1 VYVLSTFNSRRFRV
15 PFVVAAALLFSALA
29 CTLTT
34 GGSTPDTGGELPVA
48 EVTPAV
54 FEPTPTVAETV
65 PDVSFDGVSFS
76 YDDSIASDVTAQL
89 VPEEY
94 WEEGSRPFGGG
105 TVPEH
110 YRFEFVG
117 YAHLPYPM
125 SAAYIE
131 IYPAAEF
138 EAGHPDAAERIAEMR
153 DLLATRPTM
162 PASAVPEVIPLMP
175 LAPLIPAFYGQ
186 AQYLDFEGGSGARCL
201 TMFGFAV
208 QPITNSEMR
217 YTFQG
222 MLNDGDYYVAAM
234 LPVSSPILYDDLE
247 QVPED
252 EARAIMSAEV
262 DWVTY
267 VTDVVAQLDAQSLD
281 SYTPSLSALDAMI
294 QSIVIQDG

>member
-94 WEEGSRPFGGG
+94 WEEGS
-105 TVPEH
+105 
-110 YRFEFVG
+110 
-117 YAHLPYPM
+117 
-125 SAAYIE
+125 
-131 IYPAAEF
+131 
-138 EAGHPDAAERIAEMR
+138 